1 MREIN
6 LISINNQFFTD
17 NGFSLNRE
25 FLHFEKYYPHGKQ
38 AIFIHYAEYPESNFL
53 EYNLGIRIDQ
63 VEHLIHRFLP
73 SLNNYSDRSMTMI
86 QTLNKIGKELP
97 KRFTIENDWEL
108 SEAIM
113 TVDSF
118 FVSTGFEWLDKM
130 MNPVNLE
137 QAFVEQK
144 NNSFKT
150 QNFIYNAFRAT
161 ALCRLYNP
169 KGYPEVRSNFLKQI
183 EQKEITPYTI
193 ASYLQFLD
201 HLDHLEYLEQQS

>member
-1 MREIN
+1 M
-6 LISINNQFFTD
+6 
-17 NGFSLNRE
+17 
-25 FLHFEKYYPHGKQ
+25 
-38 AIFIHYAEYPESNFL
+38 
-53 EYNLGIRIDQ
+53 
-63 VEHLIHRFLP
+63 V
-73 SLNNYSDRSMTMI
+73 

-113 TVDSF
+113 KVDSF
-118 FVSTGFEWLDKM
+118 FVTKGFEWLDKM

-137 QAFVEQK
+137 RAFLEQK

-161 ALCRLYNP
+161 ALSRIFNP
-169 KGYPEVRSNFLKQI
+169 IDYPEVRENFLKQI
-183 EQKEITPYTI
+183 QNSSMTPFTI

-201 HLDHLEYLEQQS
+201 YLDQF

>member
-17 NGFSLNRE
+17 NGFSLNKE

-38 AIFIHYAEYPESNFL
+38 AIFIHYTKYPESNFL

-63 VEHLIHRFLP
+63 VEQLIHRFLP
-73 SLNNYSDRSMTMI
+73 SLNSYSDRSMTMV

-118 FVSTGFEWLDKM
+118 FVNTGFEWLDKM

-137 QAFVEQK
+137 QAF
-144 NNSFKT
+144 
-150 QNFIYNAFRAT
+150 
-161 ALCRLYNP
+161 
-169 KGYPEVRSNFLKQI
+169 
-183 EQKEITPYTI
+183 
-193 ASYLQFLD
+193 
-201 HLDHLEYLEQQS
+201 

>member
-1 MREIN
+1 MREAK
-6 LISINNQFFTD
+6 LISIHSELFTY
-17 NGFSLNRE
+17 NGFEINKDN
-25 FLHFEKYYPHGKQ
+25 LHFEKHCPHGKQ
-38 AIFIHYAEYPESNFL
+38 VIFIHYTEYPESNFL

-63 VEHLIHRFLP
+63 VEKMIHRYLP
-73 SLNNYSDRSMTMI
+73 SLGDYSDQSITMV

-97 KRFTIENDWEL
+97 KRFTIENNWEL

-113 TVDSF
+113 RVDSF
-118 FVSTGFEWLDKM
+118 FVSKGFEWLDYM

-137 QAFVEQK
+137 RAFLEQK

-161 ALCRLYNP
+161 ALSKIFNP
-169 KGYPEVRSNFLKQI
+169 VDYPEVRDSFLKQI
-183 EQKEITPYTI
+183 QNSSITPFTI

-201 HLDHLEYLEQQS
+201 YLDRF

>member
-6 LISINNQFFTD
+6 LISIHSQFFTD
-17 NGFSLNRE
+17 NGFSLNEE
-25 FLHFEKYYPHGKQ
+25 FLHFEKHCPHGKQ
-38 AIFIHYAEYPESNFL
+38 VIFIHYTQYPESNFL
-53 EYNLGIRIDQ
+53 EDNLGIRIDQ

-73 SLNNYSDRSMTMI
+73 SISNYSDRSITMI

-113 TVDSF
+113 KVDSF

-130 MNPVNLE
+130 MNPVTLE
-137 QAFVEQK
+137 RAFVDQK

-150 QNFIYNAFRAT
+150 QNFVYNAFRAT
-161 ALCRLYNP
+161 ALCKLYNP
-169 KGYPEVRSNFLKQI
+169 DGYSEVRENFLNQI
-183 EQKEITPYTI
+183 EQKEMTPYTI
-193 ASYLQFLD
+193 ASYLQFLN
-201 HLDHLEYLEQQS
+201 HLDNLKQPI